1 MAAMISSTR
10 SALAGVGVL
19 FVLTASG
26 CVFVPTDERLAES
39 PPAPAALPTPD
50 PSAPRLPPLDTRR
63 FDAVEASTEIIGEV
77 QVLFTHY
84 ENTFSAI
91 AREYGL
97 GYEALRRANPGVDH
111 WLPGDDTPVYLP
123 TRSILPDAPRD
134 GIVIN
139 LPSMRLYFFSDH
151 SDGDYSVT
159 THPIGIGRQGWATPT
174 GSATVTQKARD
185 PVWYVPASVRQEH
198 AAMGDPLP
206 SVVPPGPDNPL
217 GRHAIG
223 LSMPGYLLH
232 GTNKPAGVG
241 MRVSHGCIRLY
252 PEDIEKLFDRVAS
265 GTRVDIVDQP
275 VLAGWNDGV
284 LYLEAHRPLEED
296 SRDMAEEAGKVIA
309 AAIERAGDVVVEIDR
324 EAIATILAEQRGIP
338 LPIGGSARSHAEYLA
353 ASRIVEN
360 TVPVQQSE
368 TAAALD

>member
-1 MAAMISSTR
+1 MISSTR
-10 SALAGVGVL
+10 SALAGASVL

-26 CVFVPTDERLAES
+26 CVFVPTADMLAES
-39 PPAPAALPTPD
+39 SQEPIVVAPD
-50 PSAPRLPPLDTRR
+50 PGAPRLQALDTRR
-63 FDAVEASTEIIGEV
+63 FDAVSTSTEIIGAV
-77 QVLFTHY
+77 QVLFTRY

-91 AREYGL
+91 AREYDL
-97 GYEALRRANPGVDH
+97 GYEELRRANPGVDH

-151 SDGDYSVT
+151 GDEGDFTVT

-174 GSATVTQKARD
+174 GTATVTQKARD

-198 AAMGDPLP
+198 AQMGDPLP

-252 PEDIEKLFDRVAS
+252 PEDIERLFDRVAS
-265 GTRVDIVDQP
+265 GTRVEIVDQP
-275 VLAGWNDGV
+275 VLAGWSDGI

-296 SRDMAEEAGKVIA
+296 ARDMAEEAHTAIT
-309 AAIERAGDVVVEIDR
+309 AAIERAGDQAVELDR
-324 EAIATILAEQRGIP
+324 EAIATILSEQRGIP
-338 LPIGGSARSHAEYLA
+338 FPIGGSTRSHAEYLA
-353 ASRIVEN
+353 ASRIIEN
-360 TVPVQQSE
+360 TVPLGQSE
-368 TAAALD
+368 TAAVID